1 MTTAV
6 DLITE
11 FTKLDDWIAGETKRF
26 TDHLAPHKKR
36 MDEIKATLLGM
47 MTEQRL
53 NSMPTDVGTAYISTI
68 TTPKVIDR
76 DKYLDFVNEKWD
88 EIGNELLQVGAP
100 QKDALKQYLEDNKNQ
115 PPPGIE
121 VNYFNRVNIRRS

>member
-6 DLITE
+6 ELITE
-11 FTKLDDWIAGETKRF
+11 FTKLDDWIASETKRF

-68 TTPKVIDR
+68 TTPKVVDR

-121 VNYFNRVNIRRS
+121 VTYFNRCNIRRS

>member
-6 DLITE
+6 DLISE
-11 FTKLDDWIAGETKRF
+11 FTKLDDWCSAELKRF
-26 TDHLAPHKKR
+26 NDHLAPHKKR
-36 MDEIKATLLGM
+36 MEEIKSTLLGM
-47 MTEQRL
+47 MTEQKL

-76 DKYLDFVNEKWD
+76 DKYLDFVNEHWD
-88 EIGNELLQVGAP
+88 DIGNELLQVGAP